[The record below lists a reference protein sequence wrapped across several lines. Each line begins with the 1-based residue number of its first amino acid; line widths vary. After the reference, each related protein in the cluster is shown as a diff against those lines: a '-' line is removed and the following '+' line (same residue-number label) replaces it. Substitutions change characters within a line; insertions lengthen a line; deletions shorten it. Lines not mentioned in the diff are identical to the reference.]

1 MYEELNDR
9 QLEAV
14 KHTQG
19 PLLILAGAG
28 SGKTKVLTTRISYL
42 IEHGVSPYNILAITF
57 TNKAADEMR
66 QRVDDAVG
74 LDAQQI
80 WVSTFHSTC
89 ARILRRFID
98 RIGYQ
103 NNFTIYDADDQKT
116 LIKSICKKLN
126 IDTKIT
132 KERIFLSA
140 ISSAKNMLIAFEEFA
155 RDNMGDFVGEKKAA
169 VYREYESAL
178 KSNNALDFDD
188 LIVKCVMLL
197 KTDKEVRD
205 YYQNRFQYVLVDE
218 YQDTNG
224 AQFELV
230 RLLAGGSNNLCV
242 VGDDDQ
248 SIYKFRGANIENILS
263 FEKHYPDAH
272 VVRLEQ
278 NYRSTQNI
286 LDAANSV
293 IKNNYGRKSK
303 TLWTENEK
311 GDKINFNQ
319 YETGEEEAYN
329 IAKDILLNVKEGNA
343 TYGQCAVLYRT
354 NAQSR
359 LFEERFMKEGI
370 PYKLI
375 GGVNFYARKEVKDL
389 LCYLKTIDNALDD
402 LAILRIINVPRRG
415 IGATSIAKVQRFAD
429 DNGYGLYEALSRFN
443 EIPSLGRTASK
454 IESFVLFIQAM
465 RVKMQYM
472 SVKEI
477 IEEIIEIT
485 GYVRELEADGSDEA
499 LARIENVDELIST
512 VATYEEES
520 DEPTL
525 SGFLEQVSLVADI
538 DDLDEDEDHVVLM
551 TLHSAKGLE
560 FENVY
565 MVGLEDGLFPSFMC
579 ITSDDSS
586 EIEEERRLMYVGITR
601 AMKRL
606 SISAARVRM
615 LRGEMNYNRV
625 SRFVKE
631 IDKKLL
637 KGDVPKSQTRSYVQ
651 ASAKAT
657 KTFKQQSYFNTVN
670 AQKSQKDRNFGANA
684 AASGN
689 LEYVVGDRVRHQKF
703 GEGLVT
709 NIVSGGRD
717 YEVTVDFDS
726 YGTKKM
732 FAVFAKLKKV

>member
-1 MYEELNDR
+1 M
-9 QLEAV
+9 
-14 KHTQG
+14 
-19 PLLILAGAG
+19 
-28 SGKTKVLTTRISYL
+28 
-42 IEHGVSPYNILAITF
+42 
-57 TNKAADEMR
+57 
-66 QRVDDAVG
+66 
-74 LDAQQI
+74 
-80 WVSTFHSTC
+80 
-89 ARILRRFID
+89 
-98 RIGYQ
+98 
-103 NNFTIYDADDQKT
+103 
-116 LIKSICKKLN
+116 
-126 IDTKIT
+126 
-132 KERIFLSA
+132 
-140 ISSAKNMLIAFEEFA
+140 
-155 RDNMGDFVGEKKAA
+155 
-169 VYREYESAL
+169 
-178 KSNNALDFDD
+178 
-188 LIVKCVMLL
+188 
-197 KTDKEVRD
+197 
-205 YYQNRFQYVLVDE
+205 
-218 YQDTNG
+218 
-224 AQFELV
+224 
-230 RLLAGGSNNLCV
+230 
-242 VGDDDQ
+242 
-248 SIYKFRGANIENILS
+248 
-263 FEKHYPDAH
+263 
-272 VVRLEQ
+272 
-278 NYRSTQNI
+278 
-286 LDAANSV
+286 
-293 IKNNYGRKSK
+293 
-303 TLWTENEK
+303 
-311 GDKINFNQ
+311 
-319 YETGEEEAYN
+319 
-329 IAKDILLNVKEGNA
+329 LNVKEGNA

-657 KTFKQQSYFNTVN
+657 ENFKQQSYFNTVN